1 MSNTVV
7 RAIILVTVLLSA
19 GAAVLKSQQKPSPSK
34 PGSAP
39 VELSGKEMFKAYCA
53 SCHGEDAKGH
63 GPAAIALKSAPP
75 DLTLLAKRNNGKF
88 SADYV
93 NTVVGHGVNTPAHGS
108 TDMPIWGPVFTGVND
123 QRLVILRV
131 NKLSEYLET
140 LQVK

>member
-1 MSNTVV
+1 MFNPVIRTIVLSV
-7 RAIILVTVLLSA
+7 VLLSA
-19 GAAVLKSQQKPSPSK
+19 SAAVLMSQQNPVASK
-34 PGSAP
+34 NSKAP

-63 GPAAIALKSAPP
+63 GPVAPALKVPPP

-93 NTVVGHGVNTPAHGS
+93 NTVVVHGVNTPAHGS

-131 NKLSEYLET
+131 NKISEYLET